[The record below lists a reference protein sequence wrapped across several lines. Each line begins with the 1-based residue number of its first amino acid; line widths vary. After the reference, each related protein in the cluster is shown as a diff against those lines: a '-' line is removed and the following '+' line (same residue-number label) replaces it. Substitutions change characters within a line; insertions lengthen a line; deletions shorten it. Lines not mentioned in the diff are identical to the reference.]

1 SHLGAVAAML
11 SRRTLIIDAD
21 LRRPVQHTLFNL
33 PPKPGIT
40 DIINDNRSLLNA
52 VQSTDIDNL
61 FVLTCGELHGRPS
74 QLLDSE
80 AMKSLVAE
88 AALHYDLV
96 IIDTPP
102 LSVCADA
109 STLSQYSDGV
119 IMTTRPSVTLK
130 ESLQRAVVELN
141 QNRIP
146 ILGVVVNGMT
156 TETEKYYGYPID
168 NNQSFLSRGFKK
180 LNLLG
185 SSRDS
190 QNDLR

>member
-1 SHLGAVAAML
+1 
-11 SRRTLIIDAD
+11 
-21 LRRPVQHTLFNL
+21 
-33 PPKPGIT
+33 
-40 DIINDNRSLLNA
+40 
-52 VQSTDIDNL
+52 
-61 FVLTCGELHGRPS
+61 
-74 QLLDSE
+74 
-80 AMKSLVAE
+80 MKSLVAE

-102 LSVCADA
+102 LGVCADA

-130 ESLQRAVVELN
+130 ESLQRAVSELN

-156 TETEKYYGYPID
+156 TEAEKYDRYSTD
-168 NNQSFLSRGFKK
+168 ENQSFLSRPFKR
-180 LNLLG
+180 LHLLG
-185 SSRDS
+185 SSSRNS